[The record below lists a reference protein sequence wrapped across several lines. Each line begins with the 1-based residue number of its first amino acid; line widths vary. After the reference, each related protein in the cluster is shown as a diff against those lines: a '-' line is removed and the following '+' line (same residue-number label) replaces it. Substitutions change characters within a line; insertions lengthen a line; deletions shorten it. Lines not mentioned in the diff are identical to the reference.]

1 MPSPGRQPGYGAM
14 LLEPRRASNKG
25 EREMPGAIRART
37 GLDYELRVVLRKT
50 NPKNSMKHKSIA
62 P

>member
-1 MPSPGRQPGYGAM
+1 M
-14 LLEPRRASNKG
+14 LLELRRASNKR

-50 NPKNSMKHKSIA
+50 NPKNSMKHRSIA